1 MGLDFW
7 AVKTK
12 KGLTNKDY
20 RTDNYWDLLEDEEL
34 CDNTEEGVAE
44 FFNRQNDKDL
54 YRLCKDTVGY
64 FVGGNPI
71 HIKSLEDINTLADKL
86 NDFIKENP
94 NYEYKDED
102 ENRLIYSN
110 DEVKKF
116 IKYINL
122 VRDNGFV
129 LWCSW

>member
-20 RTDNYWDLLEDEEL
+20 RTNNYWDLLDDEKL
-34 CDNTEEGVAE
+34 YDNTGESILE
-44 FFNRQNDKDL
+44 FFNKQNDEDL
-54 YRLCKDTVGY
+54 YRLCKNTVGY
-64 FVGGNPI
+64 FVG
-71 HIKSLEDINTLADKL
+71 EDPINTKSSEEINNLADKL

-94 NYEYKDED
+94 NYEYKNEGI
-102 ENRLIYSN
+102 LIYSN
-110 DEVKKF
+110 DDVKKF

-122 VRDNGFV
+122 VRDSGFV